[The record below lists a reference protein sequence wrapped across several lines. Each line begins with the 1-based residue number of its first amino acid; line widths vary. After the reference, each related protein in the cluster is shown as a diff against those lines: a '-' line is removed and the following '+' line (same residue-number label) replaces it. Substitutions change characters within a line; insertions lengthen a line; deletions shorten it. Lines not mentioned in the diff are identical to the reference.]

1 MSQERLKPSVDAD
14 RLSTLD
20 LVELIQAQDTTVADA
35 VARQA
40 PAIAKAIDVVAER
53 LGRGGRLYYV
63 GAGTSG
69 RIALLDAVELP
80 PTYGVDPDLV
90 QVIVAGGPRAL
101 VSSAEGAEDDERD
114 GAEQVEHRGVC
125 ATDAVVGIA
134 ASGTTPFTVAAVR
147 RARELGAFTIGLTAE
162 PQSPLAEVSELAIV
176 PETGPEVI
184 LGSTRMKA
192 GTAQKMVLNTLST
205 GVMTRLGRIYSN
217 LMVSMPATNEK
228 LRKRAR
234 QMVALGSGVALEEA
248 SRALDAASGDVRAAL
263 IILRLGVSPEE
274 ARSLLETHGGRLREV
289 FGE

>member
-14 RLSTLD
+14 RLSTLG

-40 PAIAKAIDVVAER
+40 PAIAKAIDAVAER
-53 LGRGGRLYYV
+53 LGRGGRLYYI

-80 PTYGVDPDLV
+80 PTYGVEPDLV

-101 VSSAEGAEDDERD
+101 VSAVEGAEDDERD
-114 GAEQVEHRGVC
+114 GEEQVEHRGVG

-217 LMVSMPATNEK
+217 LMVAMPATNEK

-234 QMVALGSGVALEEA
+234 QMVALGSGAGEEEA

-263 IILRLGVSPEE
+263 IILRLGVGPEE
-274 ARSLLETHGGRLREV
+274 ARTLLEKHGGRLREV